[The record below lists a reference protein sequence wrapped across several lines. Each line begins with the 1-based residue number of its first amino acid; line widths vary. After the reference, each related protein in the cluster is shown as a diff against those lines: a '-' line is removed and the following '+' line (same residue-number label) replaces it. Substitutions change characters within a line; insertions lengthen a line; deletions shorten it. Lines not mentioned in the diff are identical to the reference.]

1 MARTARAHCC
11 LGLTQWH
18 CTAGAGPSTQSN
30 QVRRPKGMGAIMGR
44 ANQGVRRSGSNAG
57 GRAGHVDP
65 EYWNWPKN
73 KQQIQKQG
81 KRGRGSGRG
90 VQFLIVKKCQC
101 DFIFLILLEENGGQ
115 DKKRAT
121 NMYFWPV

>member
-57 GRAGHVDP
+57 GRDMSIQNIGIGQKINNK
-65 EYWNWPKN
+65 YKN
-73 KQQIQKQG
+73 KEKG
-81 KRGRGSGRG
+81 GEGM
-90 VQFLIVKKCQC
+90 
-101 DFIFLILLEENGGQ
+101 EEEYN
-115 DKKRAT
+115 
-121 NMYFWPV
+121 F

>member
-30 QVRRPKGMGAIMGR
+30 QVRRPIRNGHDYG
-44 ANQGVRRSGSNAG
+44 QGQPGSQEVRQQR
-57 GRAGHVDP
+57 RWAGHVDP

-101 DFIFLILLEENGGQ
+101 DFIF
-115 DKKRAT
+115 
-121 NMYFWPV
+121 